1 MSELVE
7 GARLESV
14 CMGNCTKGSNPFLSA
29 TFRVGSRAIGS
40 CEPRQIR
47 KEATVSN
54 VFGVP
59 RITQLFFYSTAKN
72 NLTQSLS
79 FNSSARVFSSKFN
92 LSKAAFAASL
102 DENSLA
108 ITFISFLRRC
118 E

>member
-1 MSELVE
+1 MGISRSFFIAKHHFSTKLKKMAGDRRPNSILPTIFGEMSELVE

-29 TFRVGSRAIGS
+29 TFRVGSRAIES

-59 RITQLFFYSTAKN
+59 RITQLFFRKII
-72 NLTQSLS
+72 NL
-79 FNSSARVFSSKFN
+79 
-92 LSKAAFAASL
+92 
-102 DENSLA
+102 
-108 ITFISFLRRC
+108 
-118 E
+118 